1 MAICR
6 MTKVMIVSHRNEAAA
21 LLAALQQ
28 EGIVE
33 ILDAARARITKE
45 WPQLRVESR
54 RPKDLEEQVAR
65 LEKAIGF
72 LQERSESKT
81 SVLRPRVEVDR
92 KRFAQ
97 IATDSA
103 ALELL
108 DQTERI
114 AGELDQLDTE
124 IENVR
129 GRLEWLRPWQS
140 LEIAVEQMRTLHHAI
155 CLTGLLA
162 DQHWS
167 SVTDSLKE
175 LGGVIESVG
184 RDGIHH
190 ACVIVCL
197 KERQGEAQK
206 ILRAADFDPVG
217 FEGMSG
223 TPAEMIETSRQR
235 LDQLEQ
241 TRQDADRRA
250 KELADDLLSLRILY
264 DYDRNRLGRE
274 KVRTSSPATEQVV
287 LLEGWVKEKDFARLE
302 TIVKSSKASSVE
314 RMEVTADE
322 ETPVEIDNP
331 VSVRPFESIT
341 RLYGLPIP
349 SSVDPT
355 PFLAPFFAIFF
366 GLCLADAGYGLI
378 LVALLAWFI
387 RKVQGDKK
395 ILWMLLICG
404 ITTFLA
410 GVLTGSWFGDAI
422 ASLIPQQTA
431 VYRVLSGIRDKS
443 MLFDPMTQ
451 PMTFFLLSLALGYLQ
466 IQFGL
471 FIALIHNLR
480 RKDFSAAV
488 FDQLSWILMLNL
500 LLGLGLS
507 KAGQFPK
514 EWSSAFGIGLIVPA
528 AMILFFSGRGLP
540 WGGRIGIGS
549 FQLFSTVFY
558 GGDIL
563 SYVRLM
569 ALGMVGSGFGM
580 AINVL
585 VKLVMDVPYVG
596 WLLGA
601 VVFVGGHLF
610 NLALSLLGAFVHS
623 LRLQFVEFFPKF
635 FTGGGRPFE
644 PLRQE
649 YEHVWITTQSDW

>member
-6 MTKVMIVSHRNEAAA
+6 MIKVMIVSHRSEAAD
-21 LLAALQQ
+21 LLAALQR

-33 ILDAARARITKE
+33 ILDAPRAMITKE
-45 WPQLRVESR
+45 WPQLHVEVRRSR
-54 RPKDLEEQVAR
+54 DLEERVGRLDKAVAF
-65 LEKAIGF
+65 LKA
-72 LQERSESKT
+72 RSTFKANG
-81 SVLRPRVEVDR
+81 LRPRVEIDAER
-92 KRFAQ
+92 YLQ
-97 IATDSA
+97 IVSGSA
-103 ALELL
+103 AGEML
-108 DQTERI
+108 DQAEQV
-114 AGELDQLDTE
+114 ASELDQLDAE

-129 GRLEWLRPWQS
+129 GRLDWLRPWEALTIPLDHMRS
-140 LEIAVEQMRTLHHAI
+140 LHQAV

-162 DQHWS
+162 DQHLS
-167 SVTDSLKE
+167 SVNESLEE

-184 RDGIHH
+184 RDGLYH

-197 KERQGEAQK
+197 KERQAEAQK
-206 ILRAADFDPVG
+206 ILRAADFDPVN
-217 FEGMSG
+217 FEGMRG
-223 TPAEMIETSRQR
+223 TVAEQIEQNRGR
-235 LDQLEQ
+235 LRQLEQ
-241 TRQDADRRA
+241 DKSDADRRA
-250 KELADDLLSLRILY
+250 VKLAGEILSLQVLH
-264 DYDRNRLGRE
+264 DHDRNLLGRE
-274 KVRTSSPATEQVV
+274 KVRASSPATEQVI
-287 LLEGWVKEKDFARLE
+287 LLEGWVKEQDFNRLGK
-302 TIVKSSKASSVE
+302 TVGTFKASCVE
-314 RMEVTADE
+314 RIERAADE

-331 VSVRPFESIT
+331 SSVRPFESIT
-341 RLYGLPIP
+341 RLYGLPLP

-387 RKVQGDKK
+387 RKVQGDRK

-410 GVLTGSWFGDAI
+410 GVITGSWFGDAVT
-422 ASLIPQQTA
+422 ALIPQQTGI
-431 VYRVLSGIRDKS
+431 YRILNGVREKI

-451 PMTFFLLSLALGYLQ
+451 PMTFFLLSLGLGYLQ

-471 FIALIHNLR
+471 FIAFVHNLR
-480 RKDFSAAV
+480 RKEIAAAI
-488 FDQLSWILMLNL
+488 FDQVSWILMLNF

-507 KAGQFPK
+507 KAGQLPR
-514 EWSSAFGIGLIVPA
+514 SLAPIFGYGLVVPA
-528 AMILFFSGRGLP
+528 LMILFFSGRGLP
-540 WGGRIGIGS
+540 WGGRLGMGS

-601 VVFVGGHLF
+601 IVFAGGHLF

-644 PLRQE
+644 PLRQQ
-649 YEHVWITTQSDW
+649 YEHIWITTPSDP